1 MEHSHDNN
9 NPTTDSVSGAAMQTV
24 DLESG
29 DHDDHDNN
37 DDHDDDD
44 DDAHDQLPSVEE
56 YKSNMSSNGTPSRMI
71 AGLSSPRRRASSSD
85 EGGTIGGDDDE
96 EEYVHDQLPD
106 ADEIKAGLSTGDDG
120 WGAIRYFAI
129 FVGLVVLTVIIVVP
143 TILTQSSSQN
153 QRSTG
158 QRPTTTPSPLPAPTE
173 PPQQRMDAII
183 EFLANLGI
191 SSESK
196 LKTGGTPQNKAV
208 EWMAFSDEFRPRVP
222 SPNEKYFGFVERYV
236 LAVLYFSTNGPSWTY
251 RMKFLTGVHHCEW
264 HDDFLTGEGATL
276 RYGVSDCSTEASSSQ
291 TTGERLATALSL
303 RKYCV
308 QW

>member
-1 MEHSHDNN
+1 MEHSLDNN

-29 DHDDHDNN
+29 DHDDHDDN
-37 DDHDDDD
+37 DDDV
-44 DDAHDQLPSVEE
+44 HDQLPSVEE

-71 AGLSSPRRRASSSD
+71 AGLSSPRRRTSSSD
-85 EGGTIGGDDDE
+85 DGGTIGGGDDE

-183 EFLANLGI
+183 EFLANIGI

-196 LKTGGTPQNKAV
+196 LKADGSPQNKAV
-208 EWMAFSDEFRPRVP
+208 EWMAFDDEFRPAVP
-222 SPNEKYFGFVERYV
+222 STNEKYSAFVERYV
-236 LAVLYFSTNGPSWTY
+236 LAVFYFSTNGPYWTY
-251 RMKFLTGVHHCEW
+251 QMKFLTGVHHCDW
-264 HDDFLTGEGATL
+264 HDNFVSGDGAML
-276 RYGVSDCSTEASSSQ
+276 RFGVSDCSSEASSEQ
-291 TTGERLATALSL
+291 TTGGLLVAALSL

-308 QW
+308 QL